1 VSQFYFNIMNT
12 KVSTRVAVTG
22 LGIITAIGESLL
34 AFEEGIFNGKCGIGP
49 VSLFDTNGFSCQ
61 FAAQV
66 KKKTWR
72 TVLKP
77 RKLNGSPDVIF

>member
-1 VSQFYFNIMNT
+1 MNT

-22 LGIITAIGESLL
+22 LGIITAVGESLL

-49 VSLFDTNGFSCQ
+49 VSLFDTTGFS
-61 FAAQV
+61 V
-66 KKKTWR
+66 NLLPRLKKKIWK

-77 RKLNGSPDVIF
+77 GKLNGSPDVIF